1 MAMKKIMQVVVDQ
14 SLLDGLEAYRKR
26 QPGVV
31 PSRTKCIRE
40 LLEYALRADLAE
52 IASES

>member
-14 SLLDGLEAYRKR
+14 SLLDSLEAYRKR

-31 PSRTKCIRE
+31 PSRTQCIRE
-40 LLEYALRADLAE
+40 LLEYALRADMAE
-52 IASES
+52 LSHES